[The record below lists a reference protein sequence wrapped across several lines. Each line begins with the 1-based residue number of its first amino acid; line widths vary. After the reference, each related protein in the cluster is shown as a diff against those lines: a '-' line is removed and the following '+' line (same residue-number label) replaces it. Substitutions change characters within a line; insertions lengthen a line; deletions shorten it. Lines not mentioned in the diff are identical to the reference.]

1 MSQVSFDT
9 ELDSGL
15 WLSVA
20 ELARL
25 KTLSRQSVHERVRR
39 LKETGDLTVR
49 GEGRSLRVNL
59 AQYDLAIGSTGDAA
73 REAGATTK
81 AMVENDAPTSSA
93 FRDAQTREKQYAA
106 DLKYLELQQR
116 LGELV
121 PVSEMKEAGVKM
133 GEIVVSV
140 LTRLPSHVETLAS
153 AFTKAGIQE
162 MRSELNAIVY
172 KMRVEIADA
181 FGVMAENAEPWTIDP
196 IHGIQPPQPKRKT
209 LTTIK
214 PTTAATQASSRA
226 PVTDHATTIRD
237 QRIGDDGLALRIIA
251 AAVRVKLH
259 ERDLLDENRESQAA
273 ELRNETAPEIGATTE
288 L

>member
-39 LKETGDLTVR
+39 LIETGDLTVR

-81 AMVENDAPTSSA
+81 AMVEIDAPTSSA

-196 IHGIQPPQPKRKT
+196 IHGIQPPQPKKEN
-209 LTTIK
+209 I
-214 PTTAATQASSRA
+214 
-226 PVTDHATTIRD
+226 DHD
-237 QRIGDDGLALRIIA
+237 QTEDY
-251 AAVRVKLH
+251 
-259 ERDLLDENRESQAA
+259 
-273 ELRNETAPEIGATTE
+273 RNAGVEQSPSD
-288 L
+288 